1 MMSSNGNMFR
11 VTCLCVGIS
20 PVTGEFPL
28 QRPVTRNIV
37 VFIDLRF
44 NKWLG
49 KQSRRRWFE
58 TASRSLWRHCNISV
72 LIVYLTFYPLADV
85 TNYLSMQMAYGILV
99 SCELYMSEAP
109 TPKNFMYT
117 APARQIKVSRI
128 NNEVMI
134 HDGVSK
140 WKHFPRYWPFVR
152 GIHRWLVDS
161 PYKGQ

>member
-1 MMSSNGNMFR
+1 ME
-11 VTCLCVGIS
+11 TCSALLASVWGFHRS
-20 PVTGEFPL
+20 PVNSPHKGQWRGTLLFSLIYVSTNE
-28 QRPVTRNIV
+28 
-37 VFIDLRF
+37 
-44 NKWLG
+44 LG

-128 NNEVMI
+128 TNEVMI